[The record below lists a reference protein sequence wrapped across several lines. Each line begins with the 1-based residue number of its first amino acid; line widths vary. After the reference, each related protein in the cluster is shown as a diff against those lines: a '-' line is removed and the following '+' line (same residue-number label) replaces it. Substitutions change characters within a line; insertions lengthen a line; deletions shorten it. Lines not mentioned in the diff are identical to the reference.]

1 MSIYLGKFQKTPF
14 QICDRECSVRVY
26 ASHCFMEV
34 RDCLLDM
41 TTFQRLRRNDSSMI
55 HWMYCTKPQDKTT
68 VVSLLDRLELLLH
81 RLRWYGHVRRSDCIH
96 AVTELEESFPGRPF
110 KT

>member
-1 MSIYLGKFQKTPF
+1 MFSA
-14 QICDRECSVRVY
+14 CVRL
-26 ASHCFMEV
+26 A
-34 RDCLLDM
+34 LLHGSERLSPRYDNIR
-41 TTFQRLRRNDSSMI
+41 RLRRNDSSMI
-55 HWMYCTKPQDKTT
+55 HWMYWTKPQDKTAD
-68 VVSLLDRLELLLH
+68 VSLLDRLELLLH